1 MKRARESSQKK
12 SFDYE
17 KNQGQ
22 DELFGNESNQ
32 KIEQFLKES
41 PSQQKNQGLT

>member
-1 MKRARESSQKK
+1 MQESSQKK
-12 SFDYE
+12 RFDCE

-32 KIEQFLKES
+32 KIK
-41 PSQQKNQGLT
+41 